1 MSDRGEYTVGWICA
15 LGVEYVAAQEFL
27 DEEHDR
33 PTSLPE
39 NDTNDYTLGRISG
52 HNVVIAVLPEG
63 EYGTDSAASVAT
75 NMLSSFPNI
84 KIGLL
89 VGIGGGVPSQ
99 RHDIRLGDVVVSA
112 PRDGYGGVFQY
123 DFGKSIQ
130 GQVFQ
135 ATRFLNQ
142 PPTIL
147 RTAMRGLVAQ
157 YERKGHQLD
166 EKISGILSKNARLR
180 IAYKRPQQESDMLF
194 KAKVL
199 HGSADCATTCASDP
213 SRLIRRHERT
223 RCEDNP
229 VIHYGLIASANQ
241 LMKDALMR
249 DLLAREKDVLCFE
262 MEAAGLM
269 NTFPCLAIRG
279 ICDYSDSHKTKE
291 WQGYASMVAAA
302 YAKDL
307 LYRITPT
314 DVKTVPKIDEFLSQE
329 CLRLF
334 RLTSNTE
341 DTTYDRYKD
350 HVEARVHGTC
360 EWFLTHETFQK
371 WLERDSGLL
380 LVSADP
386 GCGKSVLAKYLI
398 DEGLPRSFS
407 VTICYFFFK
416 SQDQNTT
423 QKALCALLHQLF
435 SQKPFLIEHAM
446 EEFKNEGQ
454 GLINSTKSLWNIMR
468 KTVQD
473 PEAGSIIIVLDALD
487 ECTGSDFED
496 LVRNMEVPLHDNHSG
511 RSKLK
516 YLLTTRPYEQ
526 IVRKFT
532 GLRKPYHHV
541 RIPGEEESDSISRE
555 ISLVIR
561 YRVEQLAQETGLSD
575 RVKSRL
581 ETRLLEIPHRTYLWI
596 YLVFDFLTTEPFK
609 KTPKGIDYAIDS
621 LPKDVYKAY
630 ERILSKSKKDP
641 LVRKALCVI
650 LAASRPLKVSEM
662 NIALNVD
669 TKFKSTHQLDLEDDE
684 DFGLR
689 LRSLCGLFVSV
700 YHDKIYLF
708 HETAREFLLAS
719 SSRTHT
725 ILPGPTW
732 QHSITDK
739 SAHAVL
745 AEVCV
750 AYLGFLNTEVVCREF
765 QEERGQNFD
774 EHQFLEYS
782 AKNWG
787 THCLMARININDT
800 MVPTILRICSPD
812 SRSWRK
818 WFTIYW
824 DTKHHEPTACFTSL
838 MISCYF
844 GLEAIVKLL
853 LKRGADIGFK
863 DNKGRTSLSWAAR
876 NGHANIVKL
885 LLDTNIPRAISIIP
899 MISGWRASRMIS
911 FILGHSSTLSLP
923 LYALHLTAKIGYEQ
937 TFQQLL
943 RSSQKLEEKDIQGR
957 SPLLCAVENSEIGVA
972 DILVR
977 AGAQVNVVNNMQ
989 QNPIHVICQA
999 PRQKDRLALLEYFIS
1014 RGTSTGLCD
1023 VKNMTPLLYAVGNQS
1038 KDLILHLLDTG
1049 FDVNFRLHRQYWT
1062 AQVENRLVTYHINEK
1077 LRRPVERKF
1086 STGLTALHFSALN
1099 GMAGTTALLLE
1110 HGANPNAVDEYGDT
1124 PLHLAIRCRVLGHEY
1139 NDPWMTGEYAVE
1151 TWNDIITDYEEE
1163 AFEIWKAID
1172 QARDSTVQQI
1182 LNSQAVD
1189 VNIANNEGEYPLHVI
1204 PFSKGQRY
1212 LACAELSVLLDHG
1225 AKVSSLNSNRQTCL
1239 HLASKAGN
1247 LEAVRILIDQ
1257 GCDIS
1262 LLDGYGLSPVHYAVR
1277 HNRSDVIQLI
1287 FESRQEQL
1295 SQICL
1300 QCDNLGKSMLHHH
1313 TGSIACSTQVI
1324 SILLKVGCDVDKLD
1338 ANGNSALSQYLGS
1351 CHMFIQYDVF
1361 RLLFERSSMEGI
1373 RWTDRE
1379 QKNLLHLLMRHW
1391 GDKNVRILEDLMYIL
1406 DIKTKDA
1413 YGQGIEHHGAI
1424 HGAFNKPLTWFLKE
1438 KGHLELHT
1446 KDLSGKTP
1454 LEYAEEEV
1462 NRERHPHLFNG
1473 RRWEKSLQN
1482 LRETCNSDDY
1492 TEI

>member
-1 MSDRGEYTVGWICA
+1 MSDRGKYTVGWICA

-27 DEEHDR
+27 DEEHER
-33 PTSLPE
+33 PTSLPGK
-39 NDTNDYTLGRISG
+39 DTNDYTLGRISG
-52 HNVVIAVLPEG
+52 HNIVIAVLPEG

-75 NMLSSFPNI
+75 NMLSSFANV

-135 ATRFLNQ
+135 TTRFLNQ

-147 RTAMRGLVAQ
+147 RTAMTGLMAQ

-180 IAYKRPQQESDMLF
+180 IAYKRPQPESDMLF
-194 KAKVL
+194 KAKIL
-199 HGSADCATTCASDP
+199 HGSAKCAITCASDP
-213 SRLIRRHERT
+213 SRLILRHERT
-223 RCEDNP
+223 KYEDNP
-229 VIHYGLIASANQ
+229 AIHYGLIASANQ
-241 LMKDALMR
+241 SMKDASMR
-249 DLLAREKDVLCFE
+249 DLLASEKDVICFE

-269 NTFPCLAIRG
+269 NTFPCLVIRG
-279 ICDYSDSHKTKE
+279 ICDYSDSHKNKE

-314 DVKTVPKIDEFLSQE
+314 DVETVPKIEESLSQE
-329 CLRLF
+329 CLHLF
-334 RLTSNTE
+334 RLTSNTK
-341 DTTYDRYKD
+341 DTTYGQYKD

-360 EWFLTHETFQK
+360 EWFLNHYTFQK
-371 WLERDSGLL
+371 WLESDFGLL

-398 DEGLPRSFS
+398 DEGLPRS

-416 SQDQNTT
+416 SHDQNTT
-423 QKALCALLHQLF
+423 RQALCALLDQLF
-435 SQKPFLIEHAM
+435 SQKPFLIKHAM
-446 EEFKNEGQ
+446 EEYKNVGQ

-468 KTVQD
+468 KAVQD
-473 PEAGSIIIVLDALD
+473 PGAGSITIVLDALD
-487 ECTGSDFED
+487 ECIGSDFEE
-496 LVRNMEVPLHDNHSG
+496 LIRNIEVLLHDSLWG

-516 YLLTTRPYEQ
+516 CLLTTRPYEQ

-532 GLRKPYHHV
+532 KSRKPYPYV

-555 ISLVIR
+555 ISHVIR
-561 YRVEQLAQETGLSD
+561 YRVEQLAQEIGLSD

-596 YLVFDFLTTEPFK
+596 YLVFEFLTTEPFK
-609 KTPKGIDYAIDS
+609 KTPKGINSAIDS
-621 LPKDVYKAY
+621 LPKDVYRAY
-630 ERILSKSKKDP
+630 ERILSKSKKNP

-650 LAASRPLKVSEM
+650 LAASRPLKLSEM
-662 NIALNVD
+662 NIALNVN
-669 TKFKSTHQLDLEDDE
+669 TTFKSTHELDLEDDK

-700 YHDKIYLF
+700 YHGKIYLF

-725 ILPGPTW
+725 FLSGPTW
-732 QHSITDK
+732 QQSITEK

-750 AYLGFLNTEVVCREF
+750 AYLDFLNTEVVRREF
-765 QEERGQNFD
+765 QEERGQTFD

-787 THCLMARININDT
+787 THCLMACININDT
-800 MVPTILRICSPD
+800 MVPSILRTCSPD
-812 SRSWRK
+812 SRSWGK
-818 WFTIYW
+818 WFIIYW
-824 DTKHHEPTACFTSL
+824 NTKHDEPTACFTSL

-885 LLDTNIPRAISIIP
+885 LLEEQTNIPRAISIIP
-899 MISGWRASRMIS
+899 MIAGWRASRMIS

-943 RSSQKLEEKDIQGR
+943 RSSQDLEEKDIQGR
-957 SPLLCAVENSEIGVA
+957 SPLLCAVENSGIEVA

-989 QNPIHVICQA
+989 QNPLHVICQK
-999 PRQKDRLALLEYFIS
+999 PRRKDRLALLKYFVS
-1014 RGTSTGLCD
+1014 RGTPTSLCD
-1023 VKNMTPLLYAVGNQS
+1023 VNNMTPFLYAVGNQS

-1049 FDVNFRLHRQYWT
+1049 FDVNSRLHRQCWT
-1062 AQVENRLVTYHINEK
+1062 AQVESRLVTYRINENSG
-1077 LRRPVERKF
+1077 RPVERELF
-1086 STGLTALHFSALN
+1086 TGLTALHFSALN

-1110 HGANPNAVDEYGDT
+1110 HGANPNAADENGDT

-1139 NDPWMTGEYAVE
+1139 NDPWITGEYAVE
-1151 TWNDIITDYEEE
+1151 TLNDIITDYEEE
-1163 AFEIWKAID
+1163 AFRIWDAID
-1172 QARDSTVQQI
+1172 QARYSTVQQI
-1182 LNSQAVD
+1182 LNSQAID

-1204 PFSKGQRY
+1204 PFLRGQPY
-1212 LACAELSVLLDHG
+1212 LACAELSALLDHG
-1225 AKVSSLNSNRQTCL
+1225 AKVSSLNFNRQTCL

-1247 LEAVRILIDQ
+1247 LEAVRILIDK

-1262 LLDGYGLSPVHYAVR
+1262 LLDGNGLSPVHYAVG
-1277 HNRSDVIQLI
+1277 HNHSDIIQLI
-1287 FESRQEQL
+1287 FESRQEQF
-1295 SQICL
+1295 SQICV
-1300 QCDNLGKSMLHHH
+1300 QCDHLGK
-1313 TGSIACSTQVI
+1313 
-1324 SILLKVGCDVDKLD
+1324 
-1338 ANGNSALSQYLGS
+1338 
-1351 CHMFIQYDVF
+1351 
-1361 RLLFERSSMEGI
+1361 
-1373 RWTDRE
+1373 
-1379 QKNLLHLLMRHW
+1379 
-1391 GDKNVRILEDLMYIL
+1391 
-1406 DIKTKDA
+1406 
-1413 YGQGIEHHGAI
+1413 EHVTS
-1424 HGAFNKPLTWFLKE
+1424 P
-1438 KGHLELHT
+1438 
-1446 KDLSGKTP
+1446 
-1454 LEYAEEEV
+1454 Y
-1462 NRERHPHLFNG
+1462 
-1473 RRWEKSLQN
+1473 
-1482 LRETCNSDDY
+1482 
-1492 TEI
+1492 